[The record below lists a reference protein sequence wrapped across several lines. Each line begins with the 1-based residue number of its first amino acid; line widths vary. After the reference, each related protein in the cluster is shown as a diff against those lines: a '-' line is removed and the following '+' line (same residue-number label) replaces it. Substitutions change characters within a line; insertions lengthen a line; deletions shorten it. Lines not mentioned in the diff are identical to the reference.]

1 MAISCSR
8 RRFLQTAS
16 AWALAPQPIH
26 AAAPGDIP
34 GFALLGALQRDGRN
48 CVGIW
53 QSGAGSRSIEIPFRA
68 HEVLVDRSRPAS
80 AIAVA
85 RRPGEFLARLD
96 LAGMELATL
105 HAIDAEYVT
114 SGHGVFSPDGR
125 SLLVSESH
133 VLTGAGAIG
142 IYDADSLDC
151 HTRHQTLGIG
161 PHELL
166 CEPEGTLLVANSG
179 VLTLPQSGRAKLN
192 TGHIDA
198 SLVRLGADGCRL
210 GQWRLRDAN
219 LSIRHLARAH
229 DGTVGV
235 ALQSEHTDPSVRE
248 RAPVFALFD
257 GRFLRCADS
266 AAVPLGG
273 YGGDVT
279 CMETA
284 AGPLFAV
291 GCTHAGVIALWDAAG
306 RTRGTYPLRSAC
318 ALAKAG
324 DTLIAPSE
332 HGEVGVLAVRSR
344 LDWSISR
351 GAPEWDNHAIVW
363 WG

>member
-1 MAISCSR
+1 MATNCSR
-8 RRFLQTAS
+8 RRLLQAAA
-16 AWALAPQPIH
+16 AWVLAAQPIRGL
-26 AAAPGDIP
+26 AREGIP
-34 GFALLGALQRDGRN
+34 GFALLGAWHRDGRDY
-48 CVGIW
+48 VGIW

-68 HEVLVDRSRPAS
+68 HEVLVDRSRPKS

-105 HAIDAEYVT
+105 RAIDAEYVT

-133 VLTGAGAIG
+133 VLTGAGTIG

-151 HTRHQTLGIG
+151 HARHQTLGIG
-161 PHELL
+161 PHALL
-166 CEPEGTLLVANSG
+166 CEPEGTLLIANSG
-179 VLTLPQSGRAKLN
+179 VLTRPQSGRAKLN
-192 TGHIDA
+192 MSRIDA
-198 SLVRLGADGCRL
+198 SLVRLGADGCPL
-210 GQWRLRDAN
+210 GQWRLQDAN
-219 LSIRHLARAH
+219 LSIRHLARAQ
-229 DGTVGV
+229 DGTIGI
-235 ALQSEHTDPSVRE
+235 ALQAEHTDPSE
-248 RAPVFALFD
+248 RDGAPVFAVFD
-257 GRFLRCADS
+257 GRLLRCADS
-266 AAVPLGG
+266 AGVPLGG
-273 YGGDVT
+273 YGGDVICT
-279 CMETA
+279 ETA
-284 AGPLFAV
+284 TGPLFAV

-306 RTRGTYPLRSAC
+306 RTRGTYPLSRAC
-318 ALAKAG
+318 ALAK
-324 DTLIAPSE
+324 DDDMLIAPSE